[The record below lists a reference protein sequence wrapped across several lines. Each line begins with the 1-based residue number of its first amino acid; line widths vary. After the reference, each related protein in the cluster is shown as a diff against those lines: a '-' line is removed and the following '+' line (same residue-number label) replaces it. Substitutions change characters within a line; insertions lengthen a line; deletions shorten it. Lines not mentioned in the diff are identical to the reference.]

1 MRRGAAIDYAKETL
15 VDPSSHGNGYS
26 DFHAPASITGIR
38 INPAKV
44 DMVTLDFGD
53 VPLANLLQDKL
64 PILLVAGGIVS
75 VVARG
80 ELWIRDPGLE
90 VGARFF
96 QP

>member
-1 MRRGAAIDYAKETL
+1 MAARSITHRGAAIDYAKETWT

-26 DFHAPASITGIR
+26 DFHAPASITRIR

-64 PILLVAGGIVS
+64 PVLLVAGGIVS
-75 VVARG
+75 VM
-80 ELWIRDPGLE
+80 
-90 VGARFF
+90 
-96 QP
+96 